1 MNLRPRERLEPI
13 PPTGRVAS
21 SRNDLDLYEREAAHW
36 WDADSRFAASLHAI
50 NEHRLAEV
58 RARLGERLAGL
69 AVVDLGCGG
78 GLMAEPLARAGARVV
93 GCDLGAA
100 TITAARVHGS
110 GLHALHYLRAD
121 ARRAPLADGCADL
134 VLAADIVEH
143 IDGWQTVVSEAGR
156 LLAPGGLLYVSTINR
171 TWRAT
176 LLAVH
181 VAEGLRLVPPR
192 THDPARF
199 VRPQELAA
207 AGTAAGLKAE
217 PPRGQRLRLWAT
229 LRDWRIRVAPGTST
243 ALEYTMWLRR
253 PHGCAGSGRSATPE

>member
-1 MNLRPRERLEPI
+1 MSRTAAVR
-13 PPTGRVAS
+13 RV
-21 SRNDLDLYEREAAHW
+21 RNDLDLYEREAAHW

-50 NEHRLAEV
+50 NAH
-58 RARLGERLAGL
+58 RLGEVHERLGARLAGL

-100 TITAARVHGS
+100 SLAAGRRHGD
-110 GLHALHYLRAD
+110 GLRDLHYLRAD
-121 ARRAPLADGCADL
+121 ARRVPLADGCADL

-143 IDGWQTVVSEAGR
+143 IDGWTAVVCEAGR

-181 VAEGLRLVPPR
+181 LAEGLRLVPPG

-207 AGTAAGLKAE
+207 AGASAGLTAE
-217 PPRGQRLRLWAT
+217 APRGQRLRLWAT
-229 LRDWRIRVAPGTST
+229 LARWRVQVAPGPST

-253 PHGCAGSGRSATPE
+253 PPTADGA